1 MNDDMVEIIANLKK
15 DEEQGQ
21 RDESENEENSRTKSK
36 GYYEALGMCRYTL
49 ILGKEHKTKLHDL
62 AKKYGVTQGVA
73 IEVLLENI
81 DEEKLA
87 PTFALKT
94 PKAAG
99 RPGGQEVKQRDLHVM
114 LKGMTPEQLVAVQ
127 AAIQAVKTPKE
138 TA

>member
-1 MNDDMVEIIANLKK
+1 MIDDNDLADALAGL
-15 DEEQGQ
+15 DEA
-21 RDESENEENSRTKSK
+21 ENPRTKTK

-73 IEVLLENI
+73 IEVLLENF

-87 PTFALKT
+87 PAFALKA

-99 RPGGQEVKQRDLHVM
+99 RPGGQEVKQRDLHVL
-114 LKGMTPEQLVAVQ
+114 LKGMTPEQLIAAQ
-127 AAIQAVKTPKE
+127 AAIQAVKAPKE
-138 TA
+138 AK